1 MSLVET
7 TVLKP
12 AARRRYSVTLLSILN
27 IKAKV
32 FFLIRQN
39 FSFFGVWDGQGGT
52 TLMVCLTY
60 EYYCFILVSLFL
72 N

>member
-27 IKAKV
+27 KAKV